1 MSDAGRSRARQGR
14 ILVQIAMRNLV
25 ASRVRTLVVGGIVAL
40 GVVVVVLGSSLLDSI
55 DAGMTRSIQD
65 SLGGHVQLYNAAS
78 RDALAL
84 YGGTMG
90 ESVLEPIEDFARLK
104 AAALSVPGVKQ
115 VIPMGIDQAMVSM
128 GNVFDVALERLR
140 ADVRRRL
147 EQGAPAADPE
157 YEAHKAH
164 LRRMATLLQTELRQA
179 REIADETSGVYKDRR
194 ADFEALEQAVQAG
207 FWERFDE
214 DPLASLEFLENRVAP
229 LSLDGGFTFIRYVGT
244 DPEAFQQAF
253 PGSRVV
259 EGSPIPP
266 GQRGVLLGKLYA
278 EEWLKLRAARRLDK
292 IKEAREVQGRTIA
305 KDEELQRWVK
315 ENTAQTRDI
324 LLQLDPTRTREAV
337 RRLQAALGTRE
348 EDPAKLVSALLDTD
362 DARFDERYRIFY
374 AELAPLLQLYTVKV
388 GDFITIK
395 APGRSGYVNA
405 VNVPVYGF
413 VEFRGL
419 ERSALAGMMSVLDV
433 HSWRDLYGYLTPERA
448 AEIRR
453 LRERAGA
460 RVIAREDAEAELFGG
475 GDGAAGGGAG
485 SAAPSAPV
493 AAAPSAPEVDE
504 SRLLA
509 EGNGRAQREDLFRRR
524 YTQAETDAGVALN
537 AAVILEDPRRIQE
550 AMPLLVEAAAQAGL
564 KVKAVTW
571 LEASGIVG
579 QSMGLLRM
587 VLYLAV
593 LIIFAVALV
602 IINNAMVMATLQRV
616 KEIGTMRAIGAQRRF
631 VLVLVVVE
639 VVTTGLLFGGAGA
652 ALGIL
657 LVHGIGWAGGIAA
670 TNDTMYFLFSGPAL
684 IPRLGTASLVTSVV
698 IVILVSVL
706 SALYPALLAM
716 RVTPLEAMQSD
727 D

>member
-1 MSDAGRSRARQGR
+1 VSGTAASRVRQAR
-14 ILVQIAMRNLV
+14 ILIAIAMRNLV

-40 GVVVVVLGSSLLDSI
+40 GVIVVVLGSSLLDSI

-78 RDALAL
+78 RDPLAL

-90 ESVLEPIEDFARLK
+90 ESVLEPIDDFARLK
-104 AAALSVPGVKQ
+104 AAALTVPGVKQ
-115 VIPMGIDQAMVSM
+115 VVPMGIDQAMVSM

-140 ADVRRRL
+140 GDVRRRL
-147 EQGAPAADPE
+147 EQGAPAEDPA

-164 LRRMATLLQTELRQA
+164 LRRMATLLQQELRQA
-179 REIADETSGVYKDRR
+179 REIADETSGVYKDRK
-194 ADFEALEQAVQAG
+194 ADFDALEQAVQGG
-207 FWERFDE
+207 FWERFDR
-214 DPLASLEFLENRVAP
+214 DPLGSLEFLENRVAP

-244 DPEAFQQAF
+244 DPEAFQKAF
-253 PGSRVV
+253 PGSQVV
-259 EGSPIPP
+259 EGTPIPP

-292 IKEAREVQGRTIA
+292 IKEARDLNGRRIG

-315 ENTAQTRDI
+315 ENTGQTRDI
-324 LLQLDPTRTREAV
+324 LLQLDPVRTREAV
-337 RRLQAALGTRE
+337 RRLQAALGTSE
-348 EDPAKLVSALLDTD
+348 EDPGKLVAALLDTD
-362 DARFDERYRIFY
+362 DANFDERHRIFY
-374 AELAPLLQLYTVKV
+374 AELAPLLQLYSVKV

-419 ERSALAGMMSVLDV
+419 ERSALAGMMSVLDI

-448 AEIRR
+448 AEIRK
-453 LRERAGA
+453 LKEKAGA
-460 RVIAREDAEAELFGG
+460 RLVAREDAEAALFGG
-475 GDGAAGGGAG
+475 GAETPTSTATEARAQDI
-485 SAAPSAPV
+485 
-493 AAAPSAPEVDE
+493 DE
-504 SRLLA
+504 GRLLS
-509 EGNGRAQREDLFRRR
+509 GTNGKQSREDLFARR

-537 AAVILEDPRRIQE
+537 AAVLLDDPRRIAE
-550 AMPLLVEAAAQAGL
+550 TMPLLVEAARKAGIQ
-564 KVKAVTW
+564 VKAVTW

-639 VVTTGLLFGGAGA
+639 VITTGLVFGGLGA
-652 ALGIL
+652 AAGVL
-657 LVHGIGWAGGIAA
+657 LVKIIGWTGGIAA

-684 IPRLGTASLVTSVV
+684 IPRLGTTSLLTSVA
-698 IVILVSVL
+698 IVFLVSIL
-706 SALYPALLAM
+706 SALYPAVLAM

>member
-1 MSDAGRSRARQGR
+1 MSTTSSRVRQGR
-14 ILVQIAMRNLV
+14 ILLEMAMRNLV

-55 DAGMTRSIQD
+55 DLGMTRSIQD

-78 RDALAL
+78 RDPLAL

-90 ESVLEPIEDFARLK
+90 ESVLEPIVDFAGLK

-115 VIPMGIDQAMVSM
+115 VVPMGIDQAMVSM
-128 GNVFDVALERLR
+128 GNVFDVALEKLR

-147 EQGAPAADPE
+147 EQGVPAEDPD

-164 LRRMATLLQTELRQA
+164 LRRMATLLQMELRQA
-179 REIADETSGVYKDRR
+179 REIADETSGVYKDRK
-194 ADFEALEQAVQAG
+194 ADFDALEQAVQGG
-207 FWERFDE
+207 FWDDFDR

-244 DPEAFQQAF
+244 DPEAFQRAF
-253 PGSRVV
+253 PGAQVV
-259 EGSPIPP
+259 EGSAIPP

-278 EEWLKLRAARRLDK
+278 EEWLKLRTARRLDK
-292 IKEAREVQGRTIA
+292 IKEARELHGRKIA

-315 ENTAQTRDI
+315 ENTGQTRDI
-324 LLQLDPTRTREAV
+324 LLQLDPARTREAV
-337 RRLQAALGTRE
+337 RRLQAALGSTE
-348 EDPAKLVSALLDTD
+348 SDPARLVAALLDTD
-362 DARFDERYRIFY
+362 DQNFDARYRIFY
-374 AELAPLLQLYTVKV
+374 AELAPLLQLYSVKV

-395 APGRSGYVNA
+395 APSRSGYVNS

-419 ERSALAGMMSVLDV
+419 ERSALAGMMSVLDI
-433 HSWRDLYGYLTPERA
+433 HTWRDLYGYLTPERA
-448 AEIRR
+448 TEIKK
-453 LRERAGA
+453 LKERAGA
-460 RVIAREDAEAELFGG
+460 TLVAREDAEAALFGG
-475 GDGAAGGGAG
+475 GEPIPVQAVAPAVIDEAKLLAGG
-485 SAAPSAPV
+485 
-493 AAAPSAPEVDE
+493 
-504 SRLLA
+504 
-509 EGNGRAQREDLFRRR
+509 NGKLSREDLFRRR
-524 YTQAETDAGVALN
+524 YSQAETDAGVALN
-537 AAVILEDPRRIQE
+537 AAVILDDPRRIQE
-550 AMPLLVEAAAQAGL
+550 TMPKLVEAAAKAGM

-571 LEASGIVG
+571 LDASGIVG

-639 VVTTGLLFGGAGA
+639 VVTTGLVFGGLGA
-652 ALGIL
+652 CLGIL
-657 LVHGIGWAGGIAA
+657 IVHAIGWTGGIAA

-684 IPRLGTASLVTSVV
+684 IPRLGTASLVTSVA
-698 IVILVSVL
+698 IVFLVSIL
-706 SALYPALLAM
+706 SALYPAILAM

-727 D
+727 DG

>member
-1 MSDAGRSRARQGR
+1 MSLAASRVRQGR
-14 ILVQIAMRNLV
+14 ILLEMAMRNLV

-55 DAGMTRSIQD
+55 DVGMTRSIQD

-78 RDALAL
+78 RDPLAL

-90 ESVLEPIEDFARLK
+90 ESVLEPIEDFAGLK

-115 VIPMGIDQAMVSM
+115 VVPMGIDQAMVSM

-147 EQGAPAADPE
+147 EPGAPADDPE

-164 LRRMATLLQTELRQA
+164 LRRMATLLQQELRQA
-179 REIADETSGVYKDRR
+179 REIADETSGVYKDRK
-194 ADFEALEQAVQAG
+194 ADFDALEKAVQGG
-207 FWERFDE
+207 FWDDFDR

-244 DPEAFQQAF
+244 DPEAFQKAF
-253 PGSRVV
+253 PGARVV
-259 EGSPIPP
+259 EGAAIPP

-292 IKEAREVQGRTIA
+292 IKEARDLNGRRIA

-315 ENTAQTRDI
+315 ENTGQTRDI
-324 LLQLDPTRTREAV
+324 LLQLDPVRTREAV
-337 RRLQAALGTRE
+337 RRLQAALRTPE
-348 EDPAKLVSALLDTD
+348 ADPARLVATLLDTD
-362 DARFDERYRIFY
+362 DANFDERYRLFY
-374 AELAPLLQLYTVKV
+374 SELAPLLQLYSVKV
-388 GDFITIK
+388 GDHITIK
-395 APGRSGYVNA
+395 APSRSGYVNA

-419 ERSALAGMMSVLDV
+419 ERSALAGMMSVLDI
-433 HSWRDLYGYLTPERA
+433 HTWRDLYGYLTPERA
-448 AEIRR
+448 AEIRK
-453 LRERAGA
+453 LKERAGA
-460 RVIAREDAEAELFGG
+460 RSVAREDAEAALFGG
-475 GDGAAGGGAG
+475 DD
-485 SAAPSAPV
+485 AAPEPAASPAPF
-493 AAAPSAPEVDE
+493 DE

-509 EGNGRAQREDLFRRR
+509 GGNGRDSRDDLFQRR
-524 YTQAETDAGVALN
+524 YSQSETDAGVALN
-537 AAVILEDPRRIQE
+537 AAVILDDPRRIQE
-550 AMPLLVEAAAQAGL
+550 TMPLLVAAAGKAGM

-571 LEASGIVG
+571 LDASGIVG

-639 VVTTGLLFGGAGA
+639 VVTTGLVFGGLGA
-652 ALGIL
+652 AIGIL
-657 LVHGIGWAGGIAA
+657 IVHAIGWTGGIAA

-684 IPRLGTASLVTSVV
+684 IPRLGTASLLTSVA
-698 IVILVSVL
+698 IVFLVSIL
-706 SALYPALLAM
+706 SALYPAVLAM

>member
-1 MSDAGRSRARQGR
+1 MSTTSSRVRQGR
-14 ILVQIAMRNLV
+14 ILLEMAMRNLV

-55 DAGMTRSIQD
+55 DVGMTRSIQD

-78 RDALAL
+78 RDPLAL

-90 ESVLEPIEDFARLK
+90 ESVLEPIVDFAGLK

-115 VIPMGIDQAMVSM
+115 VVPMGIDQAMVSM
-128 GNVFDVALERLR
+128 GNVFDVALEKLR

-147 EQGAPAADPE
+147 EQGAPAEDPD

-164 LRRMATLLQTELRQA
+164 LRRMATLLQQELRQA
-179 REIADETSGVYKDRR
+179 REIADETSGVYKDRK
-194 ADFEALEQAVQAG
+194 ADFDALEQAVQGG
-207 FWERFDE
+207 FWDDFDR

-244 DPEAFQQAF
+244 DPEAFQRAF
-253 PGSRVV
+253 PGAHVV
-259 EGSPIPP
+259 EGSAIPP

-278 EEWLKLRAARRLDK
+278 EEWLKLRTARRLDK
-292 IKEAREVQGRTIA
+292 IKEARELHGRKIA

-315 ENTAQTRDI
+315 ENAGQTRDI
-324 LLQLDPTRTREAV
+324 LLQLDPVRTREAV
-337 RRLQAALGTRE
+337 RRLQAALGTPE
-348 EDPAKLVSALLDTD
+348 SDPARLVSALLDTD
-362 DARFDERYRIFY
+362 DRNFDARYRTFY
-374 AELAPLLQLYTVKV
+374 AELAPLLNLYSVKV

-395 APGRSGYVNA
+395 APSRSGYVNS

-419 ERSALAGMMSVLDV
+419 ERSALAGMMSILDI
-433 HSWRDLYGYLTPERA
+433 HTWRDLYGYLTPERA
-448 AEIRR
+448 AEIGK
-453 LRERAGA
+453 LKERAGA
-460 RVIAREDAEAELFGG
+460 TLLAREDAEAALFG
-475 GDGAAGGGAG
+475 AGGPAPEPVQV
-485 SAAPSAPV
+485 AAPAV
-493 AAAPSAPEVDE
+493 IDE
-504 SRLLA
+504 SKLLA
-509 EGNGRAQREDLFRRR
+509 GGNGKLSRDDLFRRR
-524 YTQAETDAGVALN
+524 YTPAETDAGVALN
-537 AAVILEDPRRIQE
+537 AAVILDDPRRIDE
-550 AMPLLVEAAAQAGL
+550 TMPKLVEAAARAGM

-571 LEASGIVG
+571 LDASGIVG

-639 VVTTGLLFGGAGA
+639 VVTTGLVFGALGA

-657 LVHGIGWAGGIAA
+657 VVHAIGWTGGIAA

-684 IPRLGTASLVTSVV
+684 IPRLGTASLVTSVA
-698 IVILVSVL
+698 IVFLVSIL

-716 RVTPLEAMQSD
+716 RVTPVEAMQSD
-727 D
+727 DG

>member
-1 MSDAGRSRARQGR
+1 MSTASSRVRQGR
-14 ILVQIAMRNLV
+14 ILLEMAMRNLV

-55 DAGMTRSIQD
+55 DVGMTRSIQD

-78 RDALAL
+78 RDPLAL

-115 VIPMGIDQAMVSM
+115 VVPMGIDQAMVSM

-147 EQGAPAADPE
+147 DQGAPAEDPD

-164 LRRMATLLQTELRQA
+164 LRRMATLLQQELRQA
-179 REIADETSGVYKDRR
+179 REIADETSGVYKDRK
-194 ADFEALEQAVQAG
+194 ADFDALEQAVQGG
-207 FWERFDE
+207 FWDQFDR

-244 DPEAFQQAF
+244 DPEAFQKAF
-253 PGSRVV
+253 PGAQVV
-259 EGSPIPP
+259 EGAAIPP

-292 IKEAREVQGRTIA
+292 IKEARELHGRTIA
-305 KDEELQRWVK
+305 GDEELQRWVK
-315 ENTAQTRDI
+315 ENTGQTRDI
-324 LLQLDPTRTREAV
+324 LLQLDPVRTREAA
-337 RRLQAALGTRE
+337 RRLQAALGSRE
-348 EDPAKLVSALLDTD
+348 TDAAKLVSALLDTD
-362 DARFDERYRIFY
+362 DGNFDERYRIFY
-374 AELAPLLQLYTVKV
+374 GQLAPLLQLYSVKV

-395 APGRSGYVNA
+395 APSRSGYVNA

-419 ERSALAGMMSVLDV
+419 ERSALAGMMSVMDI

-448 AEIRR
+448 AEIGK
-453 LRERAGA
+453 LKERAGA
-460 RVIAREDAEAELFGG
+460 TTVAREDAEAALF
-475 GDGAAGGGAG
+475 GDGAPAP
-485 SAAPSAPV
+485 AA
-493 AAAPSAPEVDE
+493 AAAPLTVDE
-504 SRLLA
+504 QGLLA
-509 EGNGRAQREDLFRRR
+509 GASGRRSREDLFQRR

-537 AAVILEDPRRIQE
+537 AAVILDDPRRIDE
-550 AMPLLVEAAAQAGL
+550 IMPKLVAAAAGAGM

-571 LEASGIVG
+571 LDAAGIVG

-639 VVTTGLLFGGAGA
+639 VVTTGLVFGGLGS

-657 LVHGIGWAGGIAA
+657 IVHAVGWTGGIAA

-698 IVILVSVL
+698 IVFLVSIL
-706 SALYPALLAM
+706 SALYPAALAM

>member
-1 MSDAGRSRARQGR
+1 MSTTSSRVRQGR
-14 ILVQIAMRNLV
+14 ILLEMAMRNLV

-55 DAGMTRSIQD
+55 DVGMTRSIQD
-65 SLGGHVQLYNAAS
+65 SLGGHVQLYNADS
-78 RDALAL
+78 RDPLAL

-90 ESVLEPIEDFARLK
+90 ESVLEPIVDFAGLK

-115 VIPMGIDQAMVSM
+115 VVPMGIDQAMVSM
-128 GNVFDVALERLR
+128 GNVFDVALEKLR
-140 ADVRRRL
+140 ADVRRRT
-147 EQGAPAADPE
+147 EQGIPAEDPG

-164 LRRMATLLQTELRQA
+164 LRRMATLLQQELRQA
-179 REIADETSGVYKDRR
+179 REIADETSGVYKDRK
-194 ADFEALEQAVQAG
+194 ADFDALEQAVQGG
-207 FWERFDE
+207 FWDDFDR

-244 DPEAFQQAF
+244 DPEAFQKAF
-253 PGSRVV
+253 PGARVV
-259 EGSPIPP
+259 EGSAIPP

-292 IKEAREVQGRTIA
+292 IKEARDLNGRRIA

-315 ENTAQTRDI
+315 ENTGQTRDI
-324 LLQLDPTRTREAV
+324 LLQLDPVRTREAV
-337 RRLQAALGTRE
+337 RRLQAALGSQE
-348 EDPAKLVSALLDTD
+348 SDPAKLVSALLDTD
-362 DARFDERYRIFY
+362 DASFDARYRIFY
-374 AELAPLLQLYTVKV
+374 AELAPLLQLYSVKV

-395 APGRSGYVNA
+395 APSRSGYVNS

-419 ERSALAGMMSVLDV
+419 ERSALAGMMSVLDI
-433 HSWRDLYGYLTPERA
+433 HTWRDLYGYLTPERS
-448 AEIRR
+448 AEIRK
-453 LRERAGA
+453 LKERAGA
-460 RVIAREDAEAELFGG
+460 TLVAREDAEATLFGG
-475 GDGAAGGGAG
+475 GDPAPVQVAMPAAIDETALLAG
-485 SAAPSAPV
+485 SNGK
-493 AAAPSAPEVDE
+493 
-504 SRLLA
+504 LA
-509 EGNGRAQREDLFRRR
+509 REDLFRRR
-524 YTQAETDAGVALN
+524 YSPAETDAGVALN
-537 AAVILEDPRRIQE
+537 AAVILDDPRRIAE
-550 AMPLLVEAAAQAGL
+550 TMPKLVEAAAKAGM

-571 LEASGIVG
+571 LDASGIVG

-639 VVTTGLLFGGAGA
+639 VVTTGLVFGGLGA

-657 LVHGIGWAGGIAA
+657 VVHAIGWTGGIAA

-684 IPRLGTASLVTSVV
+684 IPRLGTSSLVTSVA
-698 IVILVSVL
+698 IVFLVSIL
-706 SALYPALLAM
+706 SALYPAVLAM

>member
-1 MSDAGRSRARQGR
+1 VSGPASSRVRQGR
-14 ILVQIAMRNLV
+14 ILLEIALRNLV

-104 AAALSVPGVKQ
+104 AAALTVPGVRQ
-115 VIPMGIDQAMVSM
+115 VVPMGIDQAMVSM

-140 ADVRRRL
+140 ADVRRRQA
-147 EQGAPAADPE
+147 QGAPAEDPD

-164 LRRMATLLQTELRQA
+164 LRRMATLLQRELLAA
-179 REIADETSGVYKDRR
+179 REIVDETSGVYQERR
-194 ADFEALEQAVQAG
+194 ADFVALEEAVQAG
-207 FWERFDE
+207 FWERFDA

-229 LSLDGGFTFIRYVGT
+229 LALDGGFTFIRYVGT
-244 DPEAFQQAF
+244 DPEAFQKAF
-253 PGSRVV
+253 PGAQVV
-259 EGSPIPP
+259 EGKPIPP
-266 GQRGVLLGKLYA
+266 GRRGVLLGKLYA

-292 IKEAREVQGRTIA
+292 IKEARDLHGRRIA

-315 ENTAQTRDI
+315 ENTTQTRDI
-324 LLQLDPTRTREAV
+324 LLQLDPVRTREAV
-337 RRLQAALGTRE
+337 RRLQAALGSTE
-348 EDPAKLVSALLDTD
+348 ADPARLVSALLDTRD
-362 DARFDERYRIFY
+362 DDFDARYRIFY
-374 AELAPLLQLYTVKV
+374 EQLAPLLQLYSVKV
-388 GDFITIK
+388 GDVLTIK
-395 APGRSGYVNA
+395 APSRSGYVSS

-419 ERSALAGMMSVLDV
+419 ERSALAGMMSVLDI

-448 AEIRR
+448 AEIRA
-453 LRERAGA
+453 LKARAGVA
-460 RVIAREDAEAELFGG
+460 AVAREDAEAALFGG
-475 GDGAAGGGAG
+475 GE
-485 SAAPSAPV
+485 V
-493 AAAPSAPEVDE
+493 APERAASSQAIDE
-504 SRLLA
+504 GRLLA
-509 EGNGRAQREDLFRRR
+509 GGNGRQGQGDLFQRT
-524 YTQAETDAGVALN
+524 YAQADTDAGVALN
-537 AAVILEDPRRIQE
+537 AAVILDDPRRIAE
-550 AMPLLVEAAAQAGL
+550 TMPRLVEAAARAGI

-631 VLVLVVVE
+631 VLGLVVVE
-639 VVTTGLLFGGAGA
+639 VVTTGLVFGGLGA
-652 ALGIL
+652 LVGIL
-657 LVHGIGWAGGIAA
+657 LVHVVGWAGGIAA

-684 IPRLGTASLVTSVV
+684 LPRLGTASLLTSVA
-698 IVILVSVL
+698 IVFLVSTL

-716 RVTPLEAMQSD
+716 RVTPVEAMQSD
-727 D
+727 DG

>member
-1 MSDAGRSRARQGR
+1 MSVVASRVRQGR
-14 ILVQIAMRNLV
+14 ILLQMAMRNLV

-40 GVVVVVLGSSLLDSI
+40 GVVIVVLGSSLLDSI
-55 DAGMTRSIQD
+55 DVGMTRSIQG

-78 RDALAL
+78 RDPLAL

-90 ESVLEPIEDFARLK
+90 ESVLEPIDDFARLK
-104 AAALSVPGVKQ
+104 AAALTVPGVKL
-115 VIPMGIDQAMVSM
+115 VVPMGIDQAMVSM

-140 ADVRRRL
+140 ADVRRRM
-147 EQGAPAADPE
+147 EQGAPADAPD

-164 LRRMATLLQTELRQA
+164 LRRMATLLQQELRAA
-179 REIADETSGVYKDRR
+179 REIADETSGVYRDRK
-194 ADFEALEQAVQAG
+194 ADFDALSTAVEGG
-207 FWERFDE
+207 FWETFDA
-214 DPLASLEFLENRVAP
+214 DPLGSLEFLENRVAP

-244 DPEAFQQAF
+244 DPEAFQKAF
-253 PGSRVV
+253 PGAQVV

-266 GQRGVLLGKLYA
+266 GQRGALLGKLYA

-292 IKEAREVQGRTIA
+292 IKEARDLNGRRIA

-315 ENTAQTRDI
+315 ENTGQTRDI
-324 LLQLDPTRTREAV
+324 LLQLDPVRTREAV
-337 RRLQAALGTRE
+337 RRLQAALGTKE
-348 EDPAKLVSALLDTD
+348 EDPGKIVAALLDTND
-362 DARFDERYRIFY
+362 DNFDARYRIFY
-374 AELAPLLQLYTVKV
+374 VELAPLLQLYSVKV

-395 APGRSGYVNA
+395 APSRSGYVSS
-405 VNVPVYGF
+405 VNVPIHGF

-419 ERSALAGMMSVLDV
+419 ERSALAGMMSVLDI
-433 HSWRDLYGYLTPERA
+433 HSWRDLYGYMTPERA
-448 AEIRR
+448 AEVRR
-453 LRERAGA
+453 LKERAGA
-460 RVIAREDAEAELFGG
+460 RTVAREDAEAALFGG
-475 GDGAAGGGAG
+475 GAEVPVEPVAVKPFDEAALLLAGGGRQ
-485 SAAPSAPV
+485 S
-493 AAAPSAPEVDE
+493 
-504 SRLLA
+504 
-509 EGNGRAQREDLFRRR
+509 REDLFRRR
-524 YTQAETDAGVALN
+524 YTQAETDTGVALN
-537 AAVILEDPRRIQE
+537 AAVILDDPRRIGE
-550 AMPLLVEAAAQAGL
+550 TMPKLVEAAARAGM

-639 VVTTGLLFGGAGA
+639 VVTTGLVFGGLGA
-652 ALGIL
+652 ALGIAI
-657 LVHGIGWAGGIAA
+657 VHAIGWTGGIAA

-684 IPRLGTASLVTSVV
+684 IPRLGTASLVTSVA
-698 IVILVSVL
+698 IVFLVSIL
-706 SALYPALLAM
+706 SALYPAVLAM

-727 D
+727 E

>member
-1 MSDAGRSRARQGR
+1 MSTASSRVRQGR
-14 ILVQIAMRNLV
+14 ILLEMAMRNLV

-55 DAGMTRSIQD
+55 DVGMTRSIQD

-78 RDALAL
+78 RDPLAL

-90 ESVLEPIEDFARLK
+90 ESVLEPIVDFASLK

-115 VIPMGIDQAMVSM
+115 VVPMGIDQAMVSM
-128 GNVFDVALERLR
+128 GNVFDVALEKLR

-147 EQGAPAADPE
+147 ERGAPAEDPE

-164 LRRMATLLQTELRQA
+164 LRRMATLLQQELRQA
-179 REIADETSGVYKDRR
+179 REIADETSGVYKDRK
-194 ADFEALEQAVQAG
+194 ADFDALEQAVQGG
-207 FWERFDE
+207 FWDDFDR

-244 DPEAFQQAF
+244 DPEAFQRAF
-253 PGSRVV
+253 PGAHVV
-259 EGSPIPP
+259 EGSAIPP

-278 EEWLKLRAARRLDK
+278 EEWLKLRTARRLDK
-292 IKEAREVQGRTIA
+292 IKEARELHGRKIA

-315 ENTAQTRDI
+315 ENAGQTRDI
-324 LLQLDPTRTREAV
+324 LLQLDPVRTREAV
-337 RRLQAALGTRE
+337 RRLQAALGTPE
-348 EDPAKLVSALLDTD
+348 PDPARLVSALLDTD
-362 DARFDERYRIFY
+362 DRNFDARYRTFY
-374 AELAPLLQLYTVKV
+374 ADLAPLLNLYSVKV

-395 APGRSGYVNA
+395 APSRSGYVNS

-419 ERSALAGMMSVLDV
+419 ERSALAGMMSILDI
-433 HSWRDLYGYLTPERA
+433 HTWRDLYGYLTPERA
-448 AEIRR
+448 AEIKK
-453 LRERAGA
+453 LKERAGA
-460 RVIAREDAEAELFGG
+460 TLLAREDAEAALFGAEG
-475 GDGAAGGGAG
+475 
-485 SAAPSAPV
+485 PAPV
-493 AAAPSAPEVDE
+493 QAAAPADIDE
-504 SRLLA
+504 GKLLA
-509 EGNGRAQREDLFRRR
+509 GGNGKLSRDDLFRRR
-524 YTQAETDAGVALN
+524 YTPAETDAGVALN
-537 AAVILEDPRRIQE
+537 AAVILDDPRRIAE
-550 AMPLLVEAAAQAGL
+550 TMPKLVEAAARAGM

-571 LEASGIVG
+571 LDASGIVG

-639 VVTTGLLFGGAGA
+639 VVTTGLVFGGLGA

-657 LVHGIGWAGGIAA
+657 VVHVIGWTGGIAA

-684 IPRLGTASLVTSVV
+684 IPRLGTTSLVTSVA
-698 IVILVSVL
+698 IVFLVSIL

-727 D
+727 DG